1 MFPEPDTFL
10 QRHSQTL
17 IQLIHDAIREQGGWI
32 SFDRYMQMALYQPGL
47 GYYTAGSERFG
58 PQGDFVTA
66 PTLGRLF
73 AASLASQC
81 KQVLALDGCDTIVE
95 FGAGN
100 GDLAANI
107 LLELAQSE
115 NSPGRYQIVETSP
128 DLIAR
133 QQQRIAQLGNEHG
146 DALIAGVEWLST
158 LPQAINGVVIANEVV
173 DAMPFK
179 RFELVAEDQ
188 AQEIG
193 VIASQDGLR
202 WSLGQEFSLPF
213 SLPDCTSGYQS
224 EWSPRSE
231 AWVRSVGERLKKGV
245 MLLID
250 YGFPEHEFYH
260 PDRQQG
266 TLMCHYRHHA
276 HSDPF
281 YWPGLQDITCHVN
294 FSAVAQAGLDV
305 GLELIGYNSQGE
317 FLLAC
322 GLLNHMERQIS
333 EVASLPQE
341 QQTRR
346 QMEMSAE
353 VKKLT
358 LPHEM
363 GELFKVIALGR
374 NVNQALSGFRS
385 ANKSYRLLND

>member
-1 MFPEPDTFL
+1 MFSEPDTFL

-17 IQLIHDAIREQGGWI
+17 THLIHDAVRERGGWI
-32 SFDRYMQMALYQPGL
+32 GFDHYMQMALYQPGL

-58 PQGDFVTA
+58 PNGDFVTA
-66 PTLGRLF
+66 PMLGQLF

-81 KQVLALDGCDTIVE
+81 AEILTLNDCDTIVE

-107 LLELAQSE
+107 LLNLARSG
-115 NSPGRYQIVETSP
+115 NLPGHYQIVETSP
-128 DLIAR
+128 DLIDR
-133 QQQRIAQLGNEHG
+133 QQQRIKQLGIEQG
-146 DALIAGVEWLST
+146 DAVIDGVEWLDV
-158 LPQAINGVVIANEVV
+158 LPQKINGVVIGNEVV

-179 RFELVAEDQ
+179 RFEMLAEGETRELGVAANARGLEWCRGR
-188 AQEIG
+188 EIT
-193 VIASQDGLR
+193 
-202 WSLGQEFSLPF
+202 LPF
-213 SLPDCTSGYQS
+213 SLPDCEPGYQS
-224 EWSPRSE
+224 EWSPQSE
-231 AWVRSVGERLKKGV
+231 AWVRSVGEKLEKGV
-245 MLLID
+245 LLLID

-281 YWPGLQDITCHVN
+281 LWPGLQDITCHIN
-294 FSAVAQAGLDV
+294 FSAVARAGLDV
-305 GLELIGYNSQGE
+305 GMDLIGYNAQGD

-322 GLLNHMERQIS
+322 GLLKHMERQMT
-333 EVASLPQE
+333 EVGGLTQE
-341 QQTRR
+341 KQTQT
-346 QMEMSAE
+346 QMAMAAE

-358 LPHEM
+358 MPHEM

-374 NVNQALSGFRS
+374 KVDQVLSGFRNS
-385 ANKSYRLLND
+385 NKSYRLLND

>member
-1 MFPEPDTFL
+1 MFSDPDIFL

-17 IQLIHDAIREQGGWI
+17 TQLIHDAIREQGGWI
-32 SFDRYMQMALYQPGL
+32 SFEHYMQMALYQPGL

-58 PQGDFVTA
+58 SDGDFVTA
-66 PTLGRLF
+66 PMLGQLF

-81 KQVLALDGCDTIVE
+81 AQILDFDDCDTIVE

-107 LLELAQSE
+107 LLNLARTG
-115 NSPGRYQIVETSP
+115 NLPDCYQIVETSP

-133 QQQRIAQLGNEHG
+133 QQQRIKQLGFEKG
-146 DALIAGVEWLST
+146 DDLVACVEWLDT
-158 LPQAINGVVIANEVV
+158 LPHEINGVVIGNEVV

-179 RFELVAEDQ
+179 RFELGAEGQ
-188 AQEIG
+188 IREIG
-193 VIASQDGLR
+193 VVSSERGLE
-202 WSLGQEFSLPF
+202 WGAGQEISLPF
-213 SLPDCTSGYQS
+213 SLPDCEQGYQS
-224 EWSPRSE
+224 EWSPLSE
-231 AWVRSVGERLKKGV
+231 AWVRSVGEKLETGV
-245 MLLID
+245 MFLID

-294 FSAVAQAGLDV
+294 FSALARAGLDV
-305 GLELIGYNSQGE
+305 GMELIGYNSQGE

-322 GLLNHMERQIS
+322 GLLNHMERQMS
-333 EVASLPQE
+333 EAAKLTQS
-341 QQTRR
+341 QQTKI
-346 QMEMSAE
+346 QMMMAAE

-374 NVNQALSGFRS
+374 NVDQVLSGFRS
-385 ANKSYRLLND
+385 ANKNHRLLND